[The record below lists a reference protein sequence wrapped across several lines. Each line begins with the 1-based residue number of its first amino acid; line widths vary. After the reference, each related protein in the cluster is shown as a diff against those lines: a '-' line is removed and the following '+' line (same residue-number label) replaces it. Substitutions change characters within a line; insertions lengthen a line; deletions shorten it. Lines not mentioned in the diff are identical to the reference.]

1 MNSSKPAAS
10 AAAWCC
16 RSTDPVAEVFQR
28 FVALALFLP
37 ALATAVPTAGPTAAA
52 PPVLDIGATRY
63 LGLHQFDGDVE
74 AFLGLPFAEPPV
86 GERRWRPPEV
96 IAPRAGTVI
105 AQGPAP
111 ACLQGGYMAAWYED
125 LAAGFG
131 APPESIDAP
140 PEREDCL
147 YLNVWRPRERAETPL
162 PVLVFIHGGA
172 NAGGWSWEPNYDGAR
187 LASRGLLVV
196 TVAYRVGVF
205 GFFSHPALEHANYG
219 LLDQVAALEWVHRHA
234 EALGADPRRVTVMGE
249 SSGGNN
255 IIHLLVSPLAEGLFR
270 RAAVQSAGWALQGA
284 PRKADQ
290 EALGLELQAE
300 LLAAHQADGEG
311 APREAPIDAD
321 ALAAMRRLPAATVFD
336 AAQEVYADHFFDP
349 VIDGRS
355 VLEPVADS
363 VAAGRFSPV
372 DLLIGSNADEW
383 RMYLAEDASLDDWAS
398 EGLPPAARPSVARRL
413 GEEEDPRRALDRAVT
428 AYQMLC
434 PSLALADAV
443 RQRDGRSWA
452 YWFTRQ
458 RPGARG
464 AELGAYHGAELPYLF
479 DTHDPWLPTDSADRS
494 LTEHLMGYWVRF
506 VQSGDPN
513 TVGAGA
519 SAPRW
524 PPYAGGGRVLRL
536 DTDLRPVHHPDWP
549 LCAALRVGATEM
561 PRQ

>member
-1 MNSSKPAAS
+1 MA
-10 AAAWCC
+10 CI
-16 RSTDPVAEVFQR
+16 FQR
-28 FVALALFLP
+28 IVALALLLP
-37 ALATAVPTAGPTAAA
+37 ALASAAPAAGPAAAA
-52 PPVLDIGATRY
+52 PPALDIGATRY
-63 LGLHQFDGDVE
+63 LGLHRLDGEVE

-86 GERRWRPPEV
+86 GERRWRPPET
-96 IAPRAGTVI
+96 IAPRAGTVT
-105 AQGPAP
+105 AQEPAP

-125 LAAGFG
+125 LATGFG
-131 APPESIDAP
+131 ATPATIDAP
-140 PEREDCL
+140 PESEDCL
-147 YLNVWRPRERAETPL
+147 YLNLWRPRERADTPL

-219 LLDQVAALEWVHRHA
+219 LLDQVAALEWIHRHA
-234 EALGADPRRVTVMGE
+234 DALGADPRRVTVMGE

-300 LLAAHQADGEG
+300 ILAGTGSERLADTRSAPFGEAG
-311 APREAPIDAD
+311 LE
-321 ALAAMRRLPAATVFD
+321 AMRRLPAATVFE
-336 AAQEVYADHFFDP
+336 AAQRVYGDHFFDP

-383 RMYLAEDASLDDWAS
+383 RMYLAEDASLEDWAS
-398 EGLPPAARPSVARRL
+398 EDLPPAARPDVARRL
-413 GEEEDPRRALDRAVT
+413 GGENDPRRALDRAVT
-428 AYQMLC
+428 AHQMLC
-434 PSLALADAV
+434 PSLALADAI
-443 RQRDGRSWA
+443 RQHDGRSWV

-479 DTHDPWLPTDSADRS
+479 DTHDPWLPTDSADRA

-506 VQSGDPN
+506 VQNGDPN
-513 TVGAGA
+513 TQQEGA

-524 PPYAGGGRVLRL
+524 PPYEGSGRVLRL
-536 DTDLRPVHHPDWP
+536 DTGLRPVHHPDWP
-549 LCAALRVGATEM
+549 LCAALGVGVGVTGM
-561 PRQ
+561 PGE